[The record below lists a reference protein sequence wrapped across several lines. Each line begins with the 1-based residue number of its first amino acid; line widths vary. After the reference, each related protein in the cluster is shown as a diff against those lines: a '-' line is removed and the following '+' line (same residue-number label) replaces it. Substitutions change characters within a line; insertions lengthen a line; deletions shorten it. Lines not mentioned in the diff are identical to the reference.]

1 MAFPLRV
8 HTTCLNLGVVLA
20 CPVRGASAWAVG
32 HGAVP
37 RWCRICRGAA
47 CRGFSFVEEARI
59 EEANAV
65 YHTVN
70 ATPDPPPCDPDQ
82 HGTAKGQ

>member
-32 HGAVP
+32 HPEPCRGGA
-37 RWCRICRGAA
+37 GAA

-82 HGTAKGQ
+82 HGTAKRQ